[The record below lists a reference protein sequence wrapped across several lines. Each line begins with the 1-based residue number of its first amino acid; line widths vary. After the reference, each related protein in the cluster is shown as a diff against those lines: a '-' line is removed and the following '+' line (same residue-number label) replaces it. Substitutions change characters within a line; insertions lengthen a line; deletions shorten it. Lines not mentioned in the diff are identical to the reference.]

1 MLNDLTPDPQTVEI
15 YKGIDCCDEVQTE
28 LQSIIQDI
36 ASLRGQ
42 CDNLR
47 NLMTQQHQGLA
58 DEMTQHRGAI
68 EQKLQ
73 NIEQEIQTLQTR
85 TNAILTRVS
94 RLQGVF
100 DQYLLEFRTWIDWFA
115 TALNQINGCTCPN
128 NPLPPPPK
136 IG

>member
-47 NLMTQQHQGLA
+47 NLMTQQH
-58 DEMTQHRGAI
+58 GAI
-68 EQKLQ
+68 EQNLQ
-73 NIEQEIQTLQTR
+73 NIEQQIQTLQTR

-100 DQYLLEFRTWIDWFA
+100 DQYLLEFRTWMDWIA

-128 NPLPPPPK
+128 NPLLPPPK

>member
-1 MLNDLTPDPQTVEI
+1 MPNDLTPDPQTVEI
-15 YKGIDCCDEVQTE
+15 YEGIDCCDAVQTE

-36 ASLRGQ
+36 VSLRGQ
-42 CDNLR
+42 CDNLQ
-47 NLMTQQHQGLA
+47 NLMTQQH
-58 DEMTQHRGAI
+58 GAI
-68 EQKLQ
+68 ERKLQ
-73 NIEQEIQTLQTR
+73 NIEQQIQTIQTR

-100 DQYLLEFRTWIDWFA
+100 DQYLLEFRTWMDWFA